1 VIESRGLAVLNKL
14 EGRVVVFG
22 YTMYPPFFMSS
33 STPATATFAAMT
45 MALTRSDTLNMP
57 VKIAKRVRQPI

>member
-1 VIESRGLAVLNKL
+1 
-14 EGRVVVFG
+14 
-22 YTMYPPFFMSS
+22 
-33 STPATATFAAMT
+33 MT